1 MCNKPNQNA
10 QLHVQG
16 PWDKLKE
23 KEDHS
28 KEFERHFVQQ
38 QRLQDFKQWDKSAK
52 CKSKSAPLAELTNA
66 DEEASIQ
73 QPSTTVVKE
82 GPHNIADSSKSTDQS
97 QHKKDCTLKL
107 GLKEIGS
114 YQVSL

>member
-38 QRLQDFKQWDKSAK
+38 QRLQDFK
-52 CKSKSAPLAELTNA
+52 
-66 DEEASIQ
+66 
-73 QPSTTVVKE
+73 
-82 GPHNIADSSKSTDQS
+82 
-97 QHKKDCTLKL
+97 
-107 GLKEIGS
+107 
-114 YQVSL
+114 